1 MTTAQ
6 HLAAIDRLRGRTFPA
21 QRERS
26 RLGDSGPGYHI
37 GHLRIPADALDAS
50 DRAAGRSR
58 EPYEAEC
65 EALVTALSSRW
76 GEGQWFALWSVLV
89 GSICGEEIPAPWD
102 ELSHC
107 VEDLHLWRVGS
118 HWTAVGVSRAEGE
131 DEYRLIAVVTDV
143 DPP

>member
-6 HLAAIDRLRGRTFPA
+6 HLAAIDLLRGRPFPA

-26 RLGDSGPGYHI
+26 QLGDSGPGYHLAR
-37 GHLRIPADALDAS
+37 LRTPADGLDAS
-50 DRAAGRSR
+50 DRTAGRSR

-65 EALVTALSSRW
+65 EALVAALSSRW
-76 GEGQWFALWSVLV
+76 GQGQWFALWSVFI
-89 GSICGEEIPAPWD
+89 GSICGEEIPQPWE

-107 VEDLHLWRVGS
+107 VEDLHMWRVGS